1 MKKNIVK
8 IVVIV
13 LSIMFIIS
21 ANSYIYAKSINGIS
35 LNETNNSSINEKG
48 ATNTLI
54 EIKEKQLETIDAYKL
69 KYGSDTEGE
78 IAYWLNFIYI
88 YLYIFH
94 CLVWIICIIAII
106 LNFLRKNIGKAVFSI
121 IGFIIPFISLIIT
134 SLEKLSYTANRN
146 TISVVIFAIMV
157 IVEIVFGIMSFIFC
171 FSKSNSNSKK
181 APN

>member
-35 LNETNNSSINEKG
+35 LNETNNSSITEEG

-54 EIKEKQLETIDAYKL
+54 EIKEEQLEKTDDYKL

-94 CLVWIICIIAII
+94 CLVWIICIIA
-106 LNFLRKNIGKAVFSI
+106 N
-121 IGFIIPFISLIIT
+121 
-134 SLEKLSYTANRN
+134 
-146 TISVVIFAIMV
+146 
-157 IVEIVFGIMSFIFC
+157 
-171 FSKSNSNSKK
+171 
-181 APN
+181 